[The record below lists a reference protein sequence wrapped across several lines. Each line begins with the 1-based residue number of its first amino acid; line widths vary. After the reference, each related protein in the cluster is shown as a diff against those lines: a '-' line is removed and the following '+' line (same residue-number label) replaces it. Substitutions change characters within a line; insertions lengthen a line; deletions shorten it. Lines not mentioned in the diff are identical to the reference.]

1 MGGKFMSTKTVMVN
15 RKLVAEKVRVR
26 GRERGGEG
34 AEGRRMHVAWED
46 RLLE

>member
-1 MGGKFMSTKTVMVN
+1 MSTKTVMVN

-26 GRERGGEG
+26 GCERGGEG
-34 AEGRRMHVAWED
+34 AEGGRRMHVAWED